1 MSSVFS
7 LDDFENDD
15 AGTEK
20 FTTGGYGGEK
30 WAEEAS
36 SVLDI
41 LTWGKWQWAVH

>member
-30 WAEEAS
+30 
-36 SVLDI
+36 
-41 LTWGKWQWAVH
+41 